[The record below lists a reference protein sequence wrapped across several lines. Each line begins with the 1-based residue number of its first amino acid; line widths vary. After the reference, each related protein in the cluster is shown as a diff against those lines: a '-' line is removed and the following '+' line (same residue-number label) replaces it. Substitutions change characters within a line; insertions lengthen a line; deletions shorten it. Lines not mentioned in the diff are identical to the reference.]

1 MEHLTGL
8 IRSRYKRN
16 IILQHCARLQTIGP
30 RVSGVNFKI
39 LKLLFGAAKRCG
51 LCDSAIANGNSHGEK
66 LSCSQEPA
74 PGPTATTKYVAGV
87 VPTFLIPCSS
97 LERTNP
103 TEPGPR
109 RWLVPLTVS
118 STVPSRMSHISECT

>member
-16 IILQHCARLQTIGP
+16 IILQHRARLQTIGL

-51 LCDSAIANGNSHGEK
+51 LCDSAIK
-66 LSCSQEPA
+66 
-74 PGPTATTKYVAGV
+74 
-87 VPTFLIPCSS
+87 
-97 LERTNP
+97 
-103 TEPGPR
+103 
-109 RWLVPLTVS
+109 
-118 STVPSRMSHISECT
+118 